1 MSYGRLDNN
10 NDLATS
16 SDRNNTDIPPQKD
29 VTETKLTVEASDLR
43 GSSRVNC
50 SHSNGTNAPQIDGL
64 HHLNT
69 KALNQIPIKHHLL
82 RRVVEH
88 LAFRLVA
95 LLLIV
100 TDICLLIVALV
111 ENPESKKL
119 VIYDNIAL
127 AFSVIFVLE
136 IALRIYSLG
145 TTDFF
150 RKWYNKVDF
159 AVVMLTFIITVIEPR
174 IEQVHTVAKAV
185 VVGRL
190 VRVVGFVRFLRFYTE
205 KNNLAKG
212 ARHVISENK
221 RRYQKDGFD
230 LDLVY
235 VTSRIIAMSY
245 PSSGRMAWY
254 RNPIQD
260 VEKFFVTKHS
270 GHYKVCNMCSERTYD
285 DSHFERQIL
294 RLKIDDHNVP
304 LLTEAIEFIQ
314 EAQMF
319 LDADPANVIA
329 IHCKGGKGRTGTLI
343 CMLLINNNVFES
355 AKESLEY
362 FGEVRTDLTVGT
374 KFQGVETPSQN
385 RYVEYFEQIKNN
397 FNMIVPKAVAMKVTH
412 IKIRGINTFGKGNG
426 SDLRCEVFEGRQ
438 AVFDMNFG
446 QYRNCRVV
454 HDAEENCV
462 TVTPVNFPVVRGDVK
477 FRFHSL
483 SMSVPKGYE
492 NCAFFF
498 WFHTAFVE
506 GDSLSLHR
514 DVLDNPHKRKTW
526 TSFGDDFIVELRLS
540 RI

>member
-16 SDRNNTDIPPQKD
+16 SDRNNTDIPPQKG

-355 AKESLEY
+355 AK
-362 FGEVRTDLTVGT
+362 
-374 KFQGVETPSQN
+374 
-385 RYVEYFEQIKNN
+385 
-397 FNMIVPKAVAMKVTH
+397 VTH